1 MHYLFIQRFI
11 ADDLIQSLCWT
22 FIHSL
27 WQGLIFAI
35 IAGVLLAITR
45 KADAGLRYNLMVG
58 ILSLFLVATFFTFCK
73 QLNNSIAGAPL
84 PKPLSAQNFIMQFV
98 SYCNLHAPVIVGIW
112 FIIFSAKCVNI
123 LGGLVRIQRI
133 RNYNTQSPSANWQEQ
148 VALLSKK
155 LHINKTILLLESAL
169 VKVPMVIGA
178 LKPVIILPVGLLANL
193 PADQASA
200 IILHELAHIRRKD
213 YLVNL
218 LQSFVEILFFFNPA
232 VLWLS
237 SMIRE
242 EREHCC
248 DDLAVAGINSKKK
261 YVQALVAF
269 QEYNLDITKG
279 SPVVAFTGEKNHLLN
294 RVKRIVHKE
303 NTGMRPMDRIV
314 LVLSLFIL
322 VLIGFAP
329 IRNIHAQSTTNT
341 NLSQTMANNQ
351 LNSEKRNHELQ
362 LRDEALKIRDNDLD
376 ARDEKLLS
384 QPISEEDRNRILQD
398 QQKRKADLQRRM
410 QQSQHRSGEDAKN

>member
-1 MHYLFIQRFI
+1 MHYLFIQRLF
-11 ADDLIQSLCWT
+11 ADDVIQALCWT

-45 KADAGLRYNLMVG
+45 KADARLRYNLMVG
-58 ILSLFLVATFFTFCK
+58 ILFLFLLVTGFTLGK
-73 QLNNSIAGAPL
+73 QLNNTIVATLQGPMSG
-84 PKPLSAQNFIMQFV
+84 QTFISQFV
-98 SYCNLHAPVIVGIW
+98 TYCNLHAPVIVGIW

-133 RNYNTQSPSANWQEQ
+133 RNYNTQSPAKEWQEQ
-148 VALLSKK
+148 VVVLARK
-155 LHINKTILLLESAL
+155 LQIHKTILLLESAL

-178 LKPVIILPVGLLANL
+178 LKPVIIMPVGLLANL
-193 PADQASA
+193 PADQACA
-200 IILHELAHIRRKD
+200 ILLHELAHIRRKD

-218 LQSFVEILFFFNPA
+218 MQSFVEILFFFNPA

-237 SMIRE
+237 SLIKE

-248 DDLAVAGINSKKK
+248 DDLAVAGIKSKKK

-269 QEYNLDITKG
+269 QEYNLDLTNG

-294 RVKRIVHKE
+294 RVKRIVHKD

-329 IRNIHAQSTTNT
+329 IRKIHAQSTTNT
-341 NLSQTMANNQ
+341 NLSQTMDNDQ
-351 LNSEKRNHELQ
+351 LNPEKRNHELL
-362 LRDEALKIRDNDLD
+362 LRDEALKIRDKDLA

-398 QQKRKADLQRRM
+398 QKMREADLQRRM
-410 QQSQHRSGEDAKN
+410 QEPHHTPGENAKQ